1 MVADQRHSRDGGW
14 PATGSG
20 PGAIT
25 PDGCSVELYSM
36 LPAGDEPRIV
46 HDAAGEDASILEL
59 GAGAGRV
66 THPLLALGHP
76 VVAVDES
83 PEMLAR
89 IHGAELVQSRIE
101 ELDLGREFDA
111 VLLASHLVNIPDV
124 PWRRSLL
131 ATCRRH
137 LAPGGRVLIQRH
149 PPEWFDTAEPFERR
163 ADDLPAG
170 QLVVRLRDLERP
182 GPGLLSATVVYQLGE
197 RTWSQSFTAARVD
210 DGQLAA
216 DLGAV
221 GLEIDRRLTRDG
233 SWVSAR
239 RTGD

>member
-25 PDGCSVELYSM
+25 PDGCSVELYAI
-36 LPAGDEPRIV
+36 LPAGDEPAIV
-46 HDAAGEDASILEL
+46 HEAAGEGASILEL

-83 PEMLAR
+83 PEMLER
-89 IHGAELVQSRIE
+89 IHGAELVHSRIE

-124 PWRRSLL
+124 AWRRTLL

-137 LAPGGRVLIQRH
+137 LRPDGKVLIQRH
-149 PPEWFDTAEPFERR
+149 PPDWFDTAEPFDGPHSRLP
-163 ADDLPAG
+163 DL
-170 QLVVRLRDLERP
+170 VMRLRDLERP
-182 GPGLLSATVVYQLGE
+182 AQGLLSATVDYQVGD
-197 RTWSQSFTAARVD
+197 RVWSQSFTAARVD
-210 DGQLAA
+210 DEQLAG
-216 DLGAV
+216 DLGAA
-221 GLEIDRRLTRDG
+221 GLAFDRRLTADG
-233 SWVSAR
+233 GWVSAR
-239 RTGD
+239 LADR

>member
-25 PDGCSVELYSM
+25 PDGCSVELYAI
-36 LPAGDEPRIV
+36 LPAGDEPAIV
-46 HDAAGEDASILEL
+46 HEAAGEGASILEL

-83 PEMLAR
+83 AEMLER

-101 ELDLGREFDA
+101 ELDLAREFDA

-124 PWRRSLL
+124 AWRRTLL

-137 LAPGGRVLIQRH
+137 LRPEGKVLIQRH
-149 PPEWFDTAEPFERR
+149 PPDWFDTAEPF
-163 ADDLPAG
+163 DGPHSSLPDL
-170 QLVVRLRDLERP
+170 VMRLRDLERP
-182 GPGLLSATVVYQLGE
+182 GSGLLSATVDYQVGD
-197 RTWSQSFTAARVD
+197 RVWSQSFIAARVD
-210 DGQLAA
+210 DERLAA

-221 GLEIDRRLTRDG
+221 GLAFDRLLTADD

-239 RTGD
+239 RADG

>member
-1 MVADQRHSRDGGW
+1 MVAEQRHSRDAGW

-20 PGAIT
+20 PGAIA
-25 PDGCSVELYSM
+25 PDGCSVELYAI
-36 LPAGDEPRIV
+36 LPAGDEPAIV
-46 HDAAGEDASILEL
+46 HEAAGDGASILEL

-83 PEMLAR
+83 PEMLER
-89 IHGAELVQSRIE
+89 IHGAERVHSRIE

-124 PWRRSLL
+124 AWRRTLL

-137 LAPGGRVLIQRH
+137 LRPHGKVLIQRH
-149 PPEWFDTAEPFERR
+149 PPDWIDTAEPFDGPHSRLP
-163 ADDLPAG
+163 DL
-170 QLVVRLRDLERP
+170 VMRLRDLERP
-182 GPGLLSATVVYQLGE
+182 GPGLLSATVDYQVGDQV
-197 RTWSQSFTAARVD
+197 WSQSFTAARVD
-210 DGQLAA
+210 DEQLAA

-221 GLEIDRRLTRDG
+221 GLAFDRQLTADG

-239 RTGD
+239 RAGG

>member
-14 PATGSG
+14 PAAGRG

-25 PDGCSVELYSM
+25 PDGCSVELYAM

-46 HDAAGEDASILEL
+46 HEAAGERASILEL

-76 VVAVDES
+76 VVAVDEA
-83 PEMLAR
+83 PEMLER
-89 IHGAELVQSRIE
+89 ISGAELAQSRIE
-101 ELDLGREFDA
+101 ELDLSREFDA

-124 PWRRSLL
+124 ARRLSLL

-137 LAPGGRVLIQRH
+137 LAPDGQVLIQRH
-149 PPEWFDTAEPFERR
+149 PPDWFDAAEPFDEPHGSLP
-163 ADDLPAG
+163 DL
-170 QLVVRLRDLERP
+170 LVRLRDLERP
-182 GPGLLSATVVYQLGE
+182 APGLLSATVEYQVAE
-197 RTWSQSFTAARVD
+197 RVWSQSFTAARVD
-210 DGQLAA
+210 DEQLAA

-221 GLEIDRRLTRDG
+221 GLAFDRQLTGDG
-233 SWVSAR
+233 RWVSAHR
-239 RTGD
+239 ANL